1 MTKDK
6 LMEKHLELSGGKYY
20 REGGKWYWKLT
31 SDSTGTMVSSQWLNT
46 QIRDAQ
52 TKAPKSF
59 VTVSETPKQTTEPV
73 SRTTQQDS
81 RKKKLKHQK
90 FLNEI
95 IFRF

>member
-46 QIRDAQ
+46 QIRDAE

-59 VTVSETPKQTTEPV
+59 VTVSETPKQTTEPTEPV
-73 SRTTQQDS
+73 KTEPAKNYSTRF
-81 RKKKLKHQK
+81 KKK
-90 FLNEI
+90 EI
-95 IFRF
+95 KTPEVS

>member
-46 QIRDAQ
+46 QIRDAE

-73 SRTTQQDS
+73 STEPPKNYSTRF
-81 RKKKLKHQK
+81 KKK
-90 FLNEI
+90 EI
-95 IFRF
+95 KTPEVS